1 VIILVLASSW
11 FVGHRGTVNAY
22 RVAAHAALLAW
33 FCRELTLLPGSS
45 DAYVTLAWGLCGAA
59 MFVAG
64 LRRDHTYLIR
74 GGVATL
80 FLVVAKLF
88 LWDLAA
94 LDPLWRVLLFL
105 GFGGLFLL
113 LSYHL
118 RNLWT
123 PHDAAEHRVPDTHLS
138 GRPS

>member
-1 VIILVLASSW
+1 MSVSNRKAVLV
-11 FVGHRGTVNAY
+11 Y

-33 FCRELTLLPGSS
+33 FWRELGPLPGSA
-45 DAYVTLAWGLCGAA
+45 DAYVTVAWGLTGAA

-64 LRRDHTYLIR
+64 LRRDRTYLIR

-88 LWDLAA
+88 LWDLAG

-118 RNLWT
+118 RNLWNPREGGDGT
-123 PHDAAEHRVPDTHLS
+123 AAPDERLS
-138 GRPS
+138 RPA

>member
-1 VIILVLASSW
+1 
-11 FVGHRGTVNAY
+11 
-22 RVAAHAALLAW
+22 
-33 FCRELTLLPGSS
+33 
-45 DAYVTLAWGLCGAA
+45 

-118 RNLWT
+118 RNLWN
-123 PHDAAEHRVPDTHLS
+123 PREDADALHARGRHLS
-138 GRPS
+138 RRPS